1 MELSEGPN
9 EKADAKEKHRKEK
22 KKKRR
27 RKKKYMDRLV
37 GAEWTCQTQRSSQVI
52 NCLENYYSILT

>member
-22 KKKRR
+22 KKNEEE
-27 RKKKYMDRLV
+27 KKIYGQTSWGRMDLSDT
-37 GAEWTCQTQRSSQVI
+37 EELSSYK
-52 NCLENYYSILT
+52 LLGKLL

>member
-22 KKKRR
+22 KKNEEE
-27 RKKKYMDRLV
+27 KKNIWTDQLGQNGLV
-37 GAEWTCQTQRSSQVI
+37 RHRGA
-52 NCLENYYSILT
+52 LKL